1 MSHTSAPFNFAPA
14 SPLDDVVHG
23 SCRPGVGRVQSI
35 PTESVEQWVNFMK
48 QQQISRVLV
57 LLHADQLAY
66 YKEDLLAH
74 YRREFREVTWAPIP
88 DFSLPEPDI
97 LQSALAALDRAQAAG
112 EKIVV
117 HCSAGMGRTGIV
129 LAAWLIR
136 RHGLDAAKAAAMVVE
151 HGKAFGATRV
161 PTEAPGAMP
170 YLSSIELR
178 TP

>member
-1 MSHTSAPFNFAPA
+1 MSDTSAPFNFAPA

-35 PTESVEQWVNFMK
+35 PPESVEQWVSFMK

-57 LLHADQLAY
+57 LLHTDQLTY
-66 YKEDLLAH
+66 YREDLLAH
-74 YRREFREVTWAPIP
+74 YRREFCDVTWAPIA
-88 DFSLPEPDI
+88 DFSLPEPDV
-97 LQSALAALDRAQAAG
+97 LQTALAALDRAQAAG

-136 RHGLDAAKAAAMVVE
+136 IHGLDAAAAAALVVE
-151 HGKAFGATRV
+151 HGRQHGATRV

-170 YLSSIELR
+170 YLSSIQVRVE
-178 TP
+178 